1 MAYIVLALLALLA
14 LLLFAPVGAE
24 FVWRQEE
31 LRLTLRLLWLFPL
44 RVLPAPPRE
53 KKPKRKKRPKKAK
66 KQKQPAG
73 PPAPPPPKKGPAER
87 ALELLQLVNDLLP
100 TLSQSCGYILGRATI
115 SRCRIALVV
124 SGEEADQVGIA
135 CGRAYALGYSAAS
148 GIRGFVRM
156 KEFVLN
162 VLPDFLSG
170 RDAADAEV
178 TVELRPS
185 TLLAGGLILLWNGA
199 KTLLLSRQREDGNK
213 EKAV

>member
-66 KQKQPAG
+66 KQKQPSG
-73 PPAPPPPKKGPAER
+73 PPAPPPPKKGPAEQ

-124 SGEEADQVGIA
+124 SG
-135 CGRAYALGYSAAS
+135 GRRTRWGS
-148 GIRGFVRM
+148 
-156 KEFVLN
+156 
-162 VLPDFLSG
+162 P
-170 RDAADAEV
+170 
-178 TVELRPS
+178 
-185 TLLAGGLILLWNGA
+185 AGGPTPWGIPPPAGSGA
-199 KTLLLSRQREDGNK
+199 LCG
-213 EKAV
+213 

>member
-1 MAYIVLALLALLA
+1 MGLA
-14 LLLFAPVGAE
+14 F
-24 FVWRQEE
+24 
-31 LRLTLRLLWLFPL
+31 
-44 RVLPAPPRE
+44 
-53 KKPKRKKRPKKAK
+53 
-66 KQKQPAG
+66 
-73 PPAPPPPKKGPAER
+73 
-87 ALELLQLVNDLLP
+87 
-100 TLSQSCGYILGRATI
+100 
-115 SRCRIALVV
+115 
-124 SGEEADQVGIA
+124 
-135 CGRAYALGYSAAS
+135 GRAYALGYSAAS

-199 KTLLLSRQREDGNK
+199 KTLLLSRQREDDNK